1 MSNNKIEDEGKVD
14 ISENEANIIKRTEP
28 QFVFSII
35 TRYINLINDS
45 EKQVKKETVIKLH
58 KFIC

>member
-1 MSNNKIEDEGKVD
+1 MSNKIKEGENNVD

-35 TRYINLINDS
+35 TR
-45 EKQVKKETVIKLH
+45 
-58 KFIC
+58 